1 MILPTKFSV
10 VEKYIVLKCYVRF
23 GSLADIGQPIRDV
36 RFAPESGHVQRPASR
51 TPTLGLLFRRR
62 LVEASL
68 CQGARSPVAMQGYG
82 RRLPW
87 SAVFRSSLAVRYQDA
102 RTSATALA
110 RRSR

>member
-10 VEKYIVLKCYVRF
+10 VEQYIVLKCYVRF

-82 RRLPW
+82 RRLRGRRFSDLHLP
-87 SAVFRSSLAVRYQDA
+87 
-102 RTSATALA
+102 SATRTPALPLL
-110 RRSR
+110 R